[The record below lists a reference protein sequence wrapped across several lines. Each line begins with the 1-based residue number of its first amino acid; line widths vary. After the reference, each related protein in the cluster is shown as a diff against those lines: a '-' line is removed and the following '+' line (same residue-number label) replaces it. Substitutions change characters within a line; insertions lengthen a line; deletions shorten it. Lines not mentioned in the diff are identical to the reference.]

1 MSRWHLLFPCEGAQ
15 LHGTIDDAEHKVGL
29 LIVSGGNEIRS
40 GAFGVQATL
49 AARIAAAGFP
59 VMRFDRRGVGDSEGE
74 NTGYRS
80 SAPDIAAAMEKLRHE
95 VPHIER
101 IVGFG
106 NCDAASAL
114 MLHSGCGCDALVLAN
129 PWTFDDDEDG
139 AMPPKAVRA
148 RYLDKLRSPREWL
161 RALQGGVSLRKLASG
176 LRAAFRPSQPPSDLV
191 SAMRAAIARYRGA
204 VTFLVA
210 GRDRT
215 GQAFL
220 EAWGEDARI
229 EGRENAD
236 HAFSDEQDF
245 AWLEERL
252 VAALHEQAR
261 QLDMG

>member
-1 MSRWHLLFPCEGAQ
+1 MTRRHLLLPCEGAQ

-40 GAFGVQATL
+40 GAFGAQAEL
-49 AARIAAAGFP
+49 AARIASAGFP

-74 NTGYRS
+74 NSGYRN
-80 SAPDIAAAMEKLRHE
+80 SAPDIAAAMAKLRDE
-95 VPHIER
+95 MPHVER

-129 PWTFDDDEDG
+129 PWTFDNDG
-139 AMPPKAVRA
+139 EAAMPPKAVRA

-161 RALQGGVSLRKLASG
+161 RALRGGVSLRKLVSG
-176 LRAAFRPSQPPSDLV
+176 LRTAMGPRKPPSDVV
-191 SAMRAAIARYRGA
+191 SAMRAAIVRYTGA

-215 GQAFL
+215 GKAFL
-220 EAWGEDARI
+220 ETWGEDARI
-229 EGRENAD
+229 EVRVKAD
-236 HAFSDEQDF
+236 HAFSAAEDF
-245 AWLEERL
+245 AWLEARL